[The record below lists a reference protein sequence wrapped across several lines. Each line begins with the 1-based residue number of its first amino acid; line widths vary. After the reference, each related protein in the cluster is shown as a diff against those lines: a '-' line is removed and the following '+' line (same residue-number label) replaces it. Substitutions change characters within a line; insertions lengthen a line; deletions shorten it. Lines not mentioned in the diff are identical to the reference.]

1 MATQLAFDFTAPSP
15 TVPSIA
21 ARPITSHPHEAGRRA
36 RVHRGKVGHLAGLS
50 AEMRIS
56 QDYERRGYPLL
67 RSRWR
72 GQGGEIDLIF
82 ADGDGLVFVEVKKSR
97 TFDRALERLSRRQIL
112 RLFSAAEE
120 FAGTCPLGSLTDMRF
135 DVALMDDRGMVRIM
149 ENALSL

>member
-1 MATQLAFDFTAPSP
+1 MTMQLAFDFAAP
-15 TVPSIA
+15 PSA
-21 ARPITSHPHEAGRRA
+21 VRPITARPHEAGRTTRG
-36 RVHRGKVGHLAGLS
+36 HRGKIGHLAGLS
-50 AEMRIS
+50 AEMRVS

-120 FAGTCPLGSLTDMRF
+120 YAGTRPLGSLTGMRF
-135 DVALMDDRGMVRIM
+135 DVALMDQRGMVRIM